1 MTKVMKSKWM
11 FALLLAGVVGAGSSA
26 VDVMA
31 TTPTPPPSPV
41 TTILGQS
48 TFDGFHVSADSIPPG
63 LWRAMIET
71 HGQSDVYAVD
81 NKFATGATT
90 GWHSH
95 PGPSLIMVVSGTIT
109 NYTGDDPTCAGH
121 DYSAGSGFI
130 DAGGNDVH
138 MLRNNGTTGA
148 ETIAVQIL
156 PHGAPRKSS
165 EPQPINC
172 HVS

>member
-1 MTKVMKSKWM
+1 MKSKWM
-11 FALLLAGVVGAGSSA
+11 FALLLAGVIGGGSYA
-26 VDVMA
+26 TDVMA
-31 TTPTPPPSPV
+31 TTTTTTLPPGPV
-41 TTILGQS
+41 TMTLGQS
-48 TFDGFHVSADSIPPG
+48 TFDQFHVHANSMPPG
-63 LWRAMIET
+63 VWRAMIRT

-109 NYTGDDPTCAGH
+109 NYTGNDPTCAGH

-130 DAGGNDVH
+130 DVGGTDVH
-138 MLRNNGTTGA
+138 MLRNNGTMTA

-165 EPQPINC
+165 EPQPSNC
-172 HVS
+172 HIS

>member
-1 MTKVMKSKWM
+1 MKAKWI
-11 FALLLAGVVGAGSSA
+11 FPVLLAGVLGGGSYA
-26 VDVMA
+26 TDVMA
-31 TTPTPPPSPV
+31 TTPPLPPGPV

-48 TFDGFHVSADSIPPG
+48 TFDEFHVRANSIPPS
-63 LWRAMIET
+63 LWRAVIKT

-95 PGPSLIMVVSGTIT
+95 SGPSLIMVVSGTIT
-109 NYTGDDPTCAGH
+109 NYTDDDSRCAGH

-130 DAGGNDVH
+130 DAGGTDVH
-138 MLRNNGTTGA
+138 MLRNNGTTSA

-165 EPQPINC
+165 EPQPSNC

>member
-1 MTKVMKSKWM
+1 MKSKWM
-11 FALLLAGVVGAGSSA
+11 FTLLLAGVLGGGTGTYAT
-26 VDVMA
+26 DVTA
-31 TTPTPPPSPV
+31 TTLTPPPGPV
-41 TTILGQS
+41 TKILGQS
-48 TFDGFHVSADSIPPG
+48 AFDGFHVRANSIPPG
-63 LWRAMIET
+63 LWRAVIKT

-81 NKFATGATT
+81 NKFAPGATT

-95 PGPSLIMVVSGTIT
+95 PGPSLIMVISGTIT
-109 NYTGDDPTCAGH
+109 DYMGDDPRCAGH

-130 DAGGNDVH
+130 DAGGTDVH
-138 MLRNNGTTGA
+138 MLRNNGNMAA

-165 EPQPINC
+165 EPQPSNC